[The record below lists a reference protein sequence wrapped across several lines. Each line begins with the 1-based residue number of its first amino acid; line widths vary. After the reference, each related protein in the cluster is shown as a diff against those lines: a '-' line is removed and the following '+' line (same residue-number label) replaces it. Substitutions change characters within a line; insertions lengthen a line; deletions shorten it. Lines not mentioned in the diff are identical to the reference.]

1 MPVPLGPHLAR
12 HLTRGVAANR
22 FKAVECLVTNIFR
35 AFSFDVHVGRH
46 SRVCQLLLRVCPLQ
60 ASYWDFEDI
69 SLSFCRGVMS
79 RV

>member
-22 FKAVECLVTNIFR
+22 FKAVECLVTNLFR

-46 SRVCQLLLRVCPLQ
+46 SRVCQLLLESVLYKQ
-60 ASYWDFEDI
+60 VTGILKI
-69 SLSFCRGVMS
+69 SLSFCRGVAS
-79 RV
+79 SV